1 MTMTDLTEE
10 QNKLQ
15 KQAFVV
21 IEKLDLNNILGKYG
35 QFDLVGSIE
44 YGLMT
49 WRDIDANLAMQT
61 DPTDSEYWEIVKV
74 IFSVPKVRLLTL
86 ADNRQQLETD
96 RPKSMYLGIKY
107 EDDEK
112 NVWKIDI
119 RLLAKESITTDKIAQ
134 LIKENIT
141 EESRMVILQIKSQV
155 CDNPKYHKA
164 FSSVDI
170 YEAVLL
176 SGVKDLSGFR
186 EYLSKQG
193 KSL

>member
-1 MTMTDLTEE
+1 MTNLLEE

-15 KQAFVV
+15 KQAFEV

-35 QFDLVGSIE
+35 QFSLVGSIE
-44 YGLMT
+44 YSLMT
-49 WRDIDANLAMQT
+49 WRDIDANLAMQN
-61 DPTDSEYWEIVKV
+61 DPTDSEYWDIVEA
-74 IFSVPKVRLLTL
+74 IFSLPKVKLLTL
-86 ADNRQQLETD
+86 ADNRQQVEAD

-107 EDDEK
+107 EDNE
-112 NVWKIDI
+112 NNIWKIDI
-119 RLLAKESITTDKIAQ
+119 RLLARESITTDKVAQ

-141 EESRMVILQIKSQV
+141 EESRIAILQIKSQV

-176 SGVKDLSGFR
+176 SGVKDMDGFR

-193 KSL
+193 KTL

>member
-1 MTMTDLTEE
+1 MTDLIEE

-15 KQAFVV
+15 KQAFEV
-21 IEKLDLNNILGKYG
+21 IRKLDLSNILGKYG
-35 QFDLVGSIE
+35 EFSLAGSIE

-61 DPTDSEYWEIVKV
+61 DPTDNEYWEIVKV
-74 IFSVPKVRLLTL
+74 IFSVSEVRLLML
-86 ADNRQQLETD
+86 ADNRQQIETD

-107 EDDEK
+107 EDSEN

-119 RLLAKESITTDKIAQ
+119 RLLAKESITTDRMAQ

-141 EESRMVILQIKSQV
+141 EESRMVILKIKSQV
-155 CDNPKYHKA
+155 CNNPKYHKG

-170 YEAVLL
+170 YESVLL
-176 SGVKDLSGFR
+176 SGVKDISGFN
-186 EYLSKQG
+186 EYLLKQG
-193 KSL
+193 RSL

>member
-1 MTMTDLTEE
+1 MTDLLAE
-10 QNKLQ
+10 QNKLR
-15 KQAFVV
+15 KQAFEV
-21 IEKLDLNNILGKYG
+21 IEYLGLNNILGKYG
-35 QFDLVGSIE
+35 QFSLVGSIE

-61 DPTDSEYWEIVKV
+61 DPTDNEYWEIVKTV
-74 IFSVPKVRLLTL
+74 FSLPKVKLLTL
-86 ADNRQQLETD
+86 ADNRQQIEAD

-107 EDDEK
+107 EDDES
-112 NVWKIDI
+112 NIWKIDI
-119 RLLAKESITTDKIAQ
+119 RLLAKESITTDRVAQ
-134 LIKENIT
+134 LIKEKIT
-141 EESRMVILQIKSQV
+141 EESRIIILQIKSLV

>member
-1 MTMTDLTEE
+1 MTDLLEV
-10 QNKLQ
+10 QNELQ
-15 KQAFVV
+15 KQAFEV

-35 QFDLVGSIE
+35 QFSLVGSIE

-49 WRDIDANLAMQT
+49 WRDVDANLAMPA
-61 DPTDSEYWEIVKV
+61 DPTDNEYWEIVKA
-74 IFSVPKVRLLTL
+74 IFSLPKVKLLTL
-86 ADNRQQLETD
+86 ADNRQQIETD

-107 EDDEK
+107 KDHE
-112 NVWKIDI
+112 NNIRKIDI
-119 RLLAKESITTDKIAQ
+119 RLLAKESITTDRIAQ
-134 LIKENIT
+134 LVKDKIT
-141 EESRMVILQIKSQV
+141 EELRETILQIKSQV
-155 CDNPKYHKA
+155 HDNPKYHKT

-176 SGVKDLSGFR
+176 SGVKDLSDFK

>member
-1 MTMTDLTEE
+1 MTDLTEE

>member
-1 MTMTDLTEE
+1 MTDLLEE

-15 KQAFVV
+15 KRAFEV
-21 IEKLDLNNILGKYG
+21 IRKLDLNNILGKYG
-35 QFDLVGSIE
+35 QFSLVGSIE

-61 DPTDSEYWEIVKV
+61 YPTDSQYWDIVKA
-74 IFSVPKVRLLTL
+74 IFSLPKVKLLTL
-86 ADNRQQLETD
+86 ADNRQQEEID

-107 EDDEK
+107 EDDE
-112 NVWKIDI
+112 NNTWKIDI
-119 RLLAKESITTDKIAQ
+119 RLLAKESITTDRVAK
-134 LIKENIT
+134 LVKENIT
-141 EESRMVILQIKSQV
+141 EESRIIILQIKSQV
-155 CDNPKYHKA
+155 CDNPKYHKT

>member
-1 MTMTDLTEE
+1 MTDLLEE

-15 KQAFVV
+15 KQAFEV
-21 IEKLDLNNILGKYG
+21 IEKLDLNNILDKYG
-35 QFDLVGSIE
+35 QFSLVGSIE

-49 WRDIDANLAMQT
+49 WRDIDANLAMRA
-61 DPTDSEYWEIVKV
+61 DPTDNEYWDIVKT
-74 IFSVPKVRLLTL
+74 IFSLPKVKLLTL
-86 ADNRQQLETD
+86 ADNRQRLEAD

-107 EDDEK
+107 EDDE
-112 NVWKIDI
+112 NNIWKIDI
-119 RLLAKESITTDKIAQ
+119 RLLSKGSITTDRVTE

-141 EESRMVILQIKSQV
+141 EESRITILQIKSQV